1 MREMW
6 RAMGT
11 QRWRL
16 AAAALFGVIAAAS
29 TVALLGTSGWLISYA
44 AELPPVLSLS
54 VAAVMVRSF
63 ALSRSV
69 FRYLERLVGHDAAF
83 RGLTDLRVTIYER
96 LERLSPVGL
105 LRFGRGDL
113 LARLVADVDAALD
126 LPLRVVLPWVQA
138 ALVSAATVA
147 FLAWLVPGGPAD
159 PAVSGLPGAGFALGI
174 VLVMG
179 LVVVPWIVA
188 RIAARTE
195 RRLAPTRGALSASV
209 VSSLD
214 GAADLLAFGAVDA
227 ALADIGRR
235 DTELTVVAKRESA
248 GLGLGVGL
256 STALQGLA
264 VVACLVAA
272 IPAVVDGRIGPAWL
286 AVAALL
292 PLAAYDIVATLPT
305 SALAYQRV
313 RGSAERLN
321 EVLNAPDPVHDP
333 REAEPLPRPP
343 LPLRCRG
350 LEASWP
356 GGSAEPPLSGRTDE
370 PVLRGVDLDLAAGE
384 RVAVVGPSGAGKS
397 TLAMVLLRFLDYS
410 GSVELSGTELRA
422 LDGDAVREEIGLLTQ
437 DAHIFDT
444 SVRENLHLGDPR
456 ATDDELRA
464 VLARVGLAGWLTHL
478 PRGLDTDLGPHG
490 AAISGGERQ
499 RLALA
504 RLLLADR
511 RLLVLDEPTE
521 HLDPQTADALTDD
534 LMTVT
539 SGRSTLLITHRLR
552 GLDRVDRI
560 VVLIAGQVRAVGT
573 HDELVAQGGW
583 YAERWSAEQERGD
596 LAALIEG
603 IPAGT
608 ALVR

>member
-1 MREMW
+1 MKQMW
-6 RAMGT
+6 HAMSL
-11 QRWRL
+11 QRGRL
-16 AAAALFGVIAAAS
+16 AAAAFFGVIAAAS

-83 RGLTDLRVTIYER
+83 RGLTELRVTIYER
-96 LERLSPVGL
+96 LERLAPVGL

-138 ALVSAATVA
+138 SVVSVATVA
-147 FLAWLVPGGPAD
+147 FLAWLVPGA
-159 PAVSGLPGAGFALGI
+159 GLALGI
-174 VLVMG
+174 VLVIG

-188 RIAARTE
+188 GIAARTE

-214 GAADLLAFGAVDA
+214 GAADLLAFDAVDA

-235 DTELTVVAKRESA
+235 DAELTRLARRESA

-256 STALQGLA
+256 STALQGAA
-264 VVACLVAA
+264 VVASLAAA

-313 RGSAERLN
+313 RGSAARIN
-321 EVLNAPDPVHDP
+321 EVLDAPEPVHDP
-333 REAEPLPRPP
+333 HDASPMPRPP

-350 LEASWP
+350 VEASWP
-356 GGSAEPPLSGRTDE
+356 GGSAEASAVGRPGE
-370 PVLRGVDLDLAAGE
+370 AVLRGVDLDIAAGE

-397 TLAMVLLRFLDYS
+397 TLAMVVLRFLDYS
-410 GSVELSGTELRA
+410 GSVQLDDRQLRD
-422 LDGDAVREEIGLLTQ
+422 LDGDAVREEVVLLTQ

-444 SVRENLHLGDPR
+444 TVRENLHLGNRR
-456 ATDDELRA
+456 ATDDDLRA
-464 VLARVGLAGWLTHL
+464 VLTRVGLAGWLTHL
-478 PRGLDTDLGPHG
+478 PRGLDTDLGPYG
-490 AAISGGERQ
+490 ASISGGERQ

-504 RLLLADR
+504 RLLLAER

-521 HLDPQTADALTDD
+521 HLDPVAADSLTDD
-534 LMTVT
+534 LLAVT
-539 SGRSTLLITHRLR
+539 AGRSTLLITHRLR
-552 GLDRVDRI
+552 GLDQVDRI
-560 VVLIAGQVRAVGT
+560 VVLIAGQVRAAGT
-573 HDELVAQGGW
+573 HAELVAQGGW
-583 YAERWSAEQERGD
+583 YAQRWQAEQERGD
-596 LAALIEG
+596 LGELIG
-603 IPAGT
+603 IIPAGS

>member
-29 TVALLGTSGWLISYA
+29 TVALMGTSGWLISYA
-44 AELPPVLSLS
+44 AEMPPVLSLS

-105 LRFGRGDL
+105 MRFGRGDL

-138 ALVSAATVA
+138 AFVSAATVA
-147 FLAWLVPGGPAD
+147 FLAWLVPGGPAL
-159 PAVSGLPGAGFALGI
+159 SGLPSAGLALGI
-174 VLVMG
+174 VLIIG

-188 RIAARTE
+188 RIAARAE
-195 RRLAPTRGALSASV
+195 RRLAPARGALSACV

-227 ALADIGRR
+227 ALADIDRR
-235 DTELTVVAKRESA
+235 DAQLTAVAKRESA
-248 GLGLGVGL
+248 GLGFGVGL
-256 STALQGLA
+256 STALQGTA
-264 VVACLVAA
+264 VVVCLVAA
-272 IPAVVDGRIGPAWL
+272 IPAVVDGSLAPVWL

-292 PLAAYDIVATLPT
+292 PLAAYDIVSTLPT

-313 RGSAERLN
+313 RGSAERIN
-321 EVLNAPDPVHDP
+321 EVLDAPDPVHDP
-333 REAEPLPRPP
+333 REPEPMPRPP

-350 LEASWP
+350 LEAAW
-356 GGSAEPPLSGRTDE
+356 THE
-370 PVLRGVDLDLAAGE
+370 PVLRGIDLDLASGE
-384 RVAVVGPSGAGKS
+384 RIAVVGPSGAGKS

-410 GSVELSGTELRA
+410 GSVELCGAEMRA
-422 LDGDAVREEIGLLTQ
+422 LDGDAVREEVGMLTQ
-437 DAHIFDT
+437 DAHVFDT
-444 SVRENLHLGDPR
+444 TVRENLHLGAPH
-456 ATDDELRA
+456 ASDDELRA

-504 RLLLADR
+504 RLLLAER

-521 HLDPQTADALTDD
+521 HLDPQTADSLTDD
-534 LMTVT
+534 LLAVT
-539 SGRSTLLITHRLR
+539 AGRSTLLITHRLR
-552 GLDRVDRI
+552 GLDRVDRV
-560 VVLIAGQVRAVGT
+560 VVLISGQVRAVGT
-573 HDELVAQGGW
+573 HAELVAQGGW
-583 YAERWSAEQERGD
+583 YAERWRAEQERGD
-596 LAALIEG
+596 LAALIET

-608 ALVR
+608 ALTR

>member
-1 MREMW
+1 MRAMW

-147 FLAWLVPGGPAD
+147 FLAWLVPGA
-159 PAVSGLPGAGFALGI
+159 GLALGV
-174 VLVMG
+174 VLVIG
-179 LVVVPWIVA
+179 LIVVPWIVA

-227 ALADIGRR
+227 ALADIGQR

-256 STALQGLA
+256 STALQGVA

-321 EVLNAPDPVHDP
+321 EVVNAPDPVHDP
-333 REAEPLPRPP
+333 RSAEPLPRPP

-356 GGSAEPPLSGRTDE
+356 GGSAEPTLSGRTDE
-370 PVLRGVDLDLAAGE
+370 PVLRGVDLDLGAGE
-384 RVAVVGPSGAGKS
+384 RIAVVGPSGAGKS

-422 LDGDAVREEIGLLTQ
+422 LDGDAVREEVGLLTQ

-444 SVRENLHLGDPR
+444 TVRENLHLGEPR

-504 RLLLADR
+504 RLLLAER

-521 HLDPQTADALTDD
+521 HLDPQAADALTDD
-534 LMTVT
+534 LLTVT
-539 SGRSTLLITHRLR
+539 AGRSTLLITHRLH
-552 GLDRVDRI
+552 GLDRVDRV

-573 HDELVAQGGW
+573 HAELVAQGGW
-583 YAERWSAEQERGD
+583 YAERWLAEQERGD
-596 LAALIEG
+596 LAALIED

>member
-1 MREMW
+1 MRAMW

-16 AAAALFGVIAAAS
+16 ATAAFFGVIAAAS
-29 TVALLGTSGWLISYA
+29 TVALMGTSGWLISYA
-44 AELPPVLSLS
+44 AEMPPVLSLS
-54 VAAVMVRSF
+54 IAAVMVRSF

-69 FRYLERLVGHDAAF
+69 FRYLERLLGHDAAF

-126 LPLRVVLPWVQA
+126 LPLRVVLPWVQGA
-138 ALVSAATVA
+138 VVSAATVA
-147 FLAWLVPGGPAD
+147 FLAWLVPGA
-159 PAVSGLPGAGFALGI
+159 GLALGI
-174 VLVMG
+174 ILVIG

-188 RIAARTE
+188 LIAARTE

-209 VSSLD
+209 VSSLE

-235 DTELTVVAKRESA
+235 DAELTAVAKRESA

-256 STALQGLA
+256 STALQGAA

-272 IPAVVDGRIGPAWL
+272 IPAVVDGRLGAAWL

-292 PLAAYDIVATLPT
+292 PLAAYDVVATLPS

-313 RGSAERLN
+313 RGSAARLN

-333 REAEPLPRPP
+333 REPVALPHPP

-350 LEASWP
+350 LHAAW
-356 GGSAEPPLSGRTDE
+356 TDE

-384 RVAVVGPSGAGKS
+384 RVAIVGPSGAGKS
-397 TLAMVLLRFLDYS
+397 TLAMVLLRFLGYS
-410 GSVELSGTELRA
+410 GAVELSGAELRA
-422 LDGDAVREEIGLLTQ
+422 LAGDAVREEVGLLTQ
-437 DAHIFDT
+437 DAHVFDT
-444 SVRENLHLGDPR
+444 TVRENLRLGAPR

-478 PRGLDTDLGPHG
+478 PSGLDTGLGPHG

-511 RLLVLDEPTE
+511 TLLVLDEPTE
-521 HLDPQTADALTDD
+521 HLDPQTADALTED
-534 LMTVT
+534 LITVT
-539 SGRSTLLITHRLR
+539 AGRSTLLITHRLR
-552 GLDRVDRI
+552 GLDRVDRV

-583 YAERWSAEQERGD
+583 YAERWRAEAERAD
-596 LAALIEG
+596 LGALTHS
-603 IPAGT
+603 IPAGS

>member
-29 TVALLGTSGWLISYA
+29 TVALMGTSGWLISYA
-44 AELPPVLSLS
+44 AEMPPVLSLS

-105 LRFGRGDL
+105 MRFGRGDL

-138 ALVSAATVA
+138 AFVSAATVA
-147 FLAWLVPGGPAD
+147 FLAWLVPGGPAL
-159 PAVSGLPGAGFALGI
+159 SGLPSAGLALGI
-174 VLVMG
+174 VLIIG

-188 RIAARTE
+188 RIAARAE
-195 RRLAPTRGALSASV
+195 RRLAPARGALSACV

-227 ALADIGRR
+227 ALADIDRR
-235 DTELTVVAKRESA
+235 DAQLTAVAKRESA
-248 GLGLGVGL
+248 GLGFGVGL
-256 STALQGLA
+256 STALQGTA
-264 VVACLVAA
+264 VVVCLVAA
-272 IPAVVDGRIGPAWL
+272 IPAVVDGSLAPVWL

-292 PLAAYDIVATLPT
+292 PLAAYDIVSTLPT

-313 RGSAERLN
+313 RGSAERIN
-321 EVLNAPDPVHDP
+321 EVLDAPDPVHDP
-333 REAEPLPRPP
+333 REPEPMPRPP

-350 LEASWP
+350 LKAAWT
-356 GGSAEPPLSGRTDE
+356 LE
-370 PVLRGVDLDLAAGE
+370 PVLRGIDLDLASGE
-384 RVAVVGPSGAGKS
+384 RIAVVGPSGAGKS

-410 GSVELSGTELRA
+410 GSVELCGAEMRA
-422 LDGDAVREEIGLLTQ
+422 LDGDAVREEVGMLTQ
-437 DAHIFDT
+437 DAHVFDT
-444 SVRENLHLGDPR
+444 TVRENLHLGAPH
-456 ATDDELRA
+456 ASDDELRA

-504 RLLLADR
+504 RLLLAER

-521 HLDPQTADALTDD
+521 HLDPQTADSLTDD
-534 LMTVT
+534 LLAVT
-539 SGRSTLLITHRLR
+539 AGRSTLLITHRLR
-552 GLDRVDRI
+552 GLDRVDRV
-560 VVLIAGQVRAVGT
+560 VVLISGQVRAVGT
-573 HDELVAQGGW
+573 HAELVAQGGW
-583 YAERWSAEQERGD
+583 YAERWRAEQERGD
-596 LAALIEG
+596 LAALIET

-608 ALVR
+608 ALTR

>member
-1 MREMW
+1 MRQMW
-6 RAMGT
+6 RAMSL
-11 QRWRL
+11 QRGRL

-83 RGLTDLRVTIYER
+83 RGLTELRVRIYDR
-96 LERLSPVGL
+96 LERLAPVGL

-147 FLAWLVPGGPAD
+147 FLAWLVPGA
-159 PAVSGLPGAGFALGI
+159 GLALGV
-174 VLVMG
+174 VLVIG
-179 LVVVPWIVA
+179 LVVVPWLVA
-188 RIAARTE
+188 RLATRTE

-209 VSSLD
+209 VTSLD
-214 GAADLLAFGAVDA
+214 GAADLLAFGAVDS
-227 ALADIGRR
+227 ALAAIDRK
-235 DTELTVVAKRESA
+235 DAQLTVVARRESA
-248 GLGLGVGL
+248 SLGLGAGL
-256 STALQGLA
+256 STALQGTA

-272 IPAVVDGRIGPAWL
+272 IPAVTEGRIGPAWL

-292 PLAAYDIVATLPT
+292 PLAVYDIVATLPA

-313 RGSAERLN
+313 RGSAKRLN
-321 EVLNAPDPVHDP
+321 EVLDSPDPVHDP
-333 REAEPLPRPP
+333 LDPVALPRPP
-343 LPLRCRG
+343 MPLACRG
-350 LEASWP
+350 LVAAW
-356 GGSAEPPLSGRTDE
+356 TDE
-370 PVLRGVDLDLAAGE
+370 PVLRGIDLDVASGE
-384 RVAVVGPSGAGKS
+384 RVAIVGPSGAGKS
-397 TLAMVLLRFLDYS
+397 TLAMVLLRFLGYDGDVS
-410 GSVELSGTELRA
+410 LDGRQLSEI
-422 LDGDAVREEIGLLTQ
+422 DGDAVREEVGLLTQ

-444 SVRENLHLGDPR
+444 TVRENLHLGDPR
-456 ATDDELRA
+456 ASDDELRA

-478 PRGLDTDLGPHG
+478 PQGLDADLGPHG
-490 AAISGGERQ
+490 TSISGGERQ

-504 RLLLADR
+504 RLLLAER
-511 RLLVLDEPTE
+511 SLLVLDEPTE
-521 HLDPQTADALTDD
+521 HLDPLAADALTDD
-534 LMTVT
+534 LLAVT

-573 HDELVAQGGW
+573 HAELVAQGGW
-583 YAERWSAEQERGD
+583 YAERWRAEQERGD
-596 LAALIEG
+596 LAALMAT

>member
-6 RAMGT
+6 RAMST

-16 AAAALFGVIAAAS
+16 AAAALFGVIASAS

-69 FRYLERLVGHDAAF
+69 FRYLERLMGHDAAF

-105 LRFGRGDL
+105 QRFSRGDL

-138 ALVSAATVA
+138 ALVSVATVA
-147 FLAWLVPGGPAD
+147 FLAWLVPGA
-159 PAVSGLPGAGFALGI
+159 GLALGV
-174 VLVMG
+174 VLIIG
-179 LVVVPWIVA
+179 LVIVPWIVA
-188 RIAARTE
+188 RIASRAE
-195 RRLAPTRGALSASV
+195 RRLAPTRGALTASV

-227 ALADIGRR
+227 ALADIDRR
-235 DTELTVVAKRESA
+235 DAELTAVARRESA

-292 PLAAYDIVATLPT
+292 PLAVYDVVAMLPS

-313 RGSAERLN
+313 RGSAERIN
-321 EVLNAPDPVHDP
+321 EVLATPDPVHDP
-333 REAEPLPRPP
+333 GDPQALPRPP

-350 LEASWP
+350 LVAAWV
-356 GGSAEPPLSGRTDE
+356 DE
-370 PVLRGVDLDLAAGE
+370 PVLRGVDLDVASGE

-410 GSVELSGTELRA
+410 GSVELDGVQLRSVG
-422 LDGDAVREEIGLLTQ
+422 GDEVREEVGLLTQ

-444 SVRENLHLGDPR
+444 TVRENLHLGAPR

-464 VLARVGLAGWLTHL
+464 VLARVGLTGWLLHL
-478 PRGLDTDLGPHG
+478 PHGLGTDLGPHG

-504 RLLLADR
+504 RLLLAER

-521 HLDPQTADALTDD
+521 HLDPQAADALTDD
-534 LMTVT
+534 LLAVT
-539 SGRSTLLITHRLR
+539 AGRSTLLITHRLR

-573 HDELVAQGGW
+573 HAELLTQGGW
-583 YAERWSAEQERGD
+583 YAERWGAEQERGD
-596 LAALIEG
+596 LAALIQE

>member
-1 MREMW
+1 MRQMW
-6 RAMGT
+6 RAMSL
-11 QRWRL
+11 QRGRL

-83 RGLTDLRVTIYER
+83 RGLTELRVRIYDR
-96 LERLSPVGL
+96 LERLAPAGL
-105 LRFGRGDL
+105 MRFGRGDL

-147 FLAWLVPGGPAD
+147 FLAWLVPGA
-159 PAVSGLPGAGFALGI
+159 GLALGV
-174 VLVMG
+174 VLVIG
-179 LVVVPWIVA
+179 LVVVPWLVA
-188 RIAARTE
+188 RLATRTE

-209 VSSLD
+209 VTSLD

-227 ALADIGRR
+227 ALADIDRR
-235 DTELTVVAKRESA
+235 DAQLTAVARRESA
-248 GLGLGVGL
+248 GLGLGAGL
-256 STALQGLA
+256 STALQGAA

-272 IPAVVDGRIGPAWL
+272 IPVVTEGRIGPAWL

-292 PLAAYDIVATLPT
+292 PLAVYDIVATLPA

-313 RGSAERLN
+313 RGSAARLN
-321 EVLNAPDPVHDP
+321 EVLDSPDPVHDP
-333 REAEPLPRPP
+333 RDPVPLPHPP
-343 LPLRCRG
+343 TPLACRG
-350 LEASWP
+350 LVAAW
-356 GGSAEPPLSGRTDE
+356 TDE
-370 PVLRGVDLDLAAGE
+370 PVLRGIDLDVASGE
-384 RVAVVGPSGAGKS
+384 RVAIVGPSGAGKS
-397 TLAMVLLRFLDYS
+397 TLAMVVMRFLGYDGDVS
-410 GSVELSGTELRA
+410 LDGRQLREI
-422 LDGDAVREEIGLLTQ
+422 DGDAVREEVGWLTQ
-437 DAHIFDT
+437 DAHVFDT
-444 SVRENLHLGDPR
+444 TVRENLHLGDPH
-456 ATDDELRA
+456 ASDDELRA

-478 PRGLDTDLGPHG
+478 PRGLDADLGPHG
-490 AAISGGERQ
+490 ASISGGERQ

-504 RLLLADR
+504 RLLLAER
-511 RLLVLDEPTE
+511 SLLVLDEPTE
-521 HLDPQTADALTDD
+521 HLDPLAADELTDD
-534 LMTVT
+534 LLAVT
-539 SGRSTLLITHRLR
+539 AGRSTLLITHRLR

-573 HDELVAQGGW
+573 HAELIAQGGW
-583 YAERWSAEQERGD
+583 YAERWRSEQERGD
-596 LAALIEG
+596 LAALMAA

>member
-1 MREMW
+1 MKQMW
-6 RAMGT
+6 HAMAT
-11 QRWRL
+11 ERWRL
-16 AAAALFGVIAAAS
+16 ALAAFFGVIAAAS
-29 TVALLGTSGWLISYA
+29 TVALMGTSGWLISYA
-44 AELPPVLSLS
+44 AEMPPVLALG

-83 RGLTDLRVTIYER
+83 RGLTDLRVTVYER
-96 LERLSPVGL
+96 LERLAPVGL

-147 FLAWLVPGGPAD
+147 FLAWLVPGA
-159 PAVSGLPGAGFALGI
+159 GLALGVI
-174 VLVMG
+174 VVIG
-179 LVVVPWIVA
+179 LVVVPWVVA

-214 GAADLLAFGAVDA
+214 GAADLLAFNSVDA
-227 ALADIGRR
+227 ALASIDAR
-235 DTELTVVAKRESA
+235 DAELTAVAKRQSA

-256 STALQGLA
+256 NTALQGAA
-264 VVACLVAA
+264 VVACLVAG
-272 IPAVVDGRIGPAWL
+272 ISAVADGRLAPVWL
-286 AVAALL
+286 AVVALL
-292 PLAAYDIVATLPT
+292 PLAVYDVVSTLPA

-313 RGSAERLN
+313 RGSAERLA
-321 EVLNAPDPVHDP
+321 EVLQAPDPVHEP
-333 REAEPLPRPP
+333 REPQPMPRPP
-343 LPLRCRG
+343 LPVTCRG
-350 LEASWP
+350 LVAGW
-356 GGSAEPPLSGRTDE
+356 TDE
-370 PVLRGVDLDLAAGE
+370 PVLRGVDLDVASGE
-384 RVAVVGPSGAGKS
+384 RMAIVGPSGAGKT
-397 TLAMVLLRFLDYS
+397 TLAMVLMRFLGYAG
-410 GSVELSGTELRA
+410 GSVCLDGRELRD
-422 LDGDAVREEIGLLTQ
+422 LEGDAVREEVGLLTQ

-456 ATDDELRA
+456 ASDDELHA
-464 VLARVGLAGWLTHL
+464 VLARVGLAAWLSQL

-490 AAISGGERQ
+490 TAISGGERQ

-521 HLDPQTADALTDD
+521 HLDPQAADALTDD
-534 LMTVT
+534 LLTVT
-539 SGRSTLLITHRLR
+539 AGRSTVLITHRLR
-552 GLDRVDRI
+552 GLDQIDRI
-560 VVLIAGQVRAVGT
+560 IVLIAGQVRAVGT
-573 HDELVAQGGW
+573 HAELLAQGGW
-583 YAERWSAEQERGD
+583 YADRWRAEQEKGD
-596 LAALIEG
+596 LAALIES

>member
-105 LRFGRGDL
+105 MRFGRGDL

-147 FLAWLVPGGPAD
+147 FLAWLVPGA
-159 PAVSGLPGAGFALGI
+159 GLALGI
-174 VLVMG
+174 VLVVG

-227 ALADIGRR
+227 ALAEIGRR

-333 REAEPLPRPP
+333 RVAESLPRPP

-350 LEASWP
+350 LEAAW
-356 GGSAEPPLSGRTDE
+356 TDE
-370 PVLRGVDLDLAAGE
+370 PVLRGVDLDLGAGE
-384 RVAVVGPSGAGKS
+384 RIAVVGPSGAGKS

-422 LDGDAVREEIGLLTQ
+422 LDGDAVREEVGLLTQ

-444 SVRENLHLGDPR
+444 TVRENLHLGDPR

-504 RLLLADR
+504 RLLLAER

-521 HLDPQTADALTDD
+521 HLDPQAADELTDD
-534 LMTVT
+534 LLAVT
-539 SGRSTLLITHRLR
+539 AGRSTLLITHRLH
-552 GLDRVDRI
+552 GLDHVDRI

-573 HDELVAQGGW
+573 HAELVAQGGW
-583 YAERWSAEQERGD
+583 YAERWRAEQERGD
-596 LAALIEG
+596 LAALIQG

>member
-1 MREMW
+1 MRAMW

-147 FLAWLVPGGPAD
+147 FLAWLVPGA
-159 PAVSGLPGAGFALGI
+159 GLALGV
-174 VLVMG
+174 VLVIG
-179 LVVVPWIVA
+179 LIVVPWIVA

-227 ALADIGRR
+227 ALADIGQR

-256 STALQGLA
+256 STALQGVA

-321 EVLNAPDPVHDP
+321 EVVNAPDPVHDP
-333 REAEPLPRPP
+333 RTAEPLPRPP

-350 LEASWP
+350 LEAAWP
-356 GGSAEPPLSGRTDE
+356 GGSAEPTLSGRTDE
-370 PVLRGVDLDLAAGE
+370 PVLRGVDLDLGAGE
-384 RVAVVGPSGAGKS
+384 RIAVVGPSGAGKS

-422 LDGDAVREEIGLLTQ
+422 LDGDAVREEVGLLTQ

-444 SVRENLHLGDPR
+444 TVRENLHLGEPR

-504 RLLLADR
+504 RLLLAER

-521 HLDPQTADALTDD
+521 HLDPQAADALTDD
-534 LMTVT
+534 LLTVT
-539 SGRSTLLITHRLR
+539 AGRSTLLITHRLH
-552 GLDRVDRI
+552 GLDRVDRV

-573 HDELVAQGGW
+573 HAELVAQGGW
-583 YAERWSAEQERGD
+583 YAERWLAEQERGD
-596 LAALIEG
+596 LAALIED